1 MSAINS
7 TIRIGKLF
15 GIPFYINP
23 SWFLILGLVTWT
35 YGSGLATAFPYLGN
49 GLAWLLGLITALMLF
64 ASVVAHELGH
74 SFVAIRQGIDVK
86 SITLFI
92 FGGLASLEKESET
105 PSEAFWVAVAGPL
118 VSLMLWGIF
127 ETLSITTAASGV
139 FSAILGAI
147 ASVNL
152 ALCLFNLIPGLPLDG
167 GNILK
172 AIVWKITGNPHRGVI
187 FASRVGQIFGWIA
200 IASGLLPLLLVGSLA
215 NFWNLLIGFFLLQ
228 NARNAAQVARVQEQL
243 TGFTAADLVVSH
255 SPMVSGDL
263 TLRELADEQIVS
275 ETKWQRFLVTDN
287 EGQLLGA
294 ISLDN
299 FRTIPQQLWAET
311 QIKEVMRPIAESTI
325 VQAERPLL
333 EVMQLIEK
341 HKLSALTV
349 IRDNGVLV
357 GILEKTAILSWL
369 QKRMLSNPA

>member
-1 MSAINS
+1 MNG
-7 TIRIGKLF
+7 TIRMGKLF
-15 GIPFYINP
+15 GIPFSINP
-23 SWFLILGLVTWT
+23 SWFLVLGLVTWT
-35 YGSGLATAFPYLGN
+35 YGSGLATAFPSLGN
-49 GLAWLLGLITALMLF
+49 GLAWLLGLMTALMLF

-74 SFVAIRQGIDVK
+74 SLVAIRQGIDVK

-105 PSEAFWVAVAGPL
+105 PSEAFWVAIAGPL
-118 VSLMLWGIF
+118 VSLLLWGSFNAINIA
-127 ETLSITTAASGV
+127 TGASGV
-139 FSAILGAI
+139 FSVILGVL

-172 AIVWKITGNPHRGVI
+172 ALVWKITGNPNQGVV
-187 FASRVGQIFGWIA
+187 FASRVGQIFGWVA
-200 IASGLLPLLLVGSLA
+200 IASGLLPLLLVGSFA

-228 NARNAAQVARVQEQL
+228 NASNAAQVALVQEQL
-243 TGFTAADLVVSH
+243 AGLTAADVVESD
-255 SPMVSGDL
+255 SPIVSDNL

-275 ETKWQRFLVTDN
+275 GQKWQRFLVTDN
-287 EGQLLGA
+287 DGQLLGT
-294 ISLDN
+294 ISVDN
-299 FRTIPQQLWAET
+299 FQTIPTQLWSET

-325 VQAERPLL
+325 VRADRPLL
-333 EVMQLIEK
+333 EVVQLIEQQ
-341 HKLSALTV
+341 KLSALAV